1 VQTGIDSFF
10 YQKLVCVPWN
20 IVAYNVFSG
29 SSKGPNI
36 YGTEPW
42 HFYLRNLVLNFGIW
56 LPLALLAI
64 PLITIQHLLRKNP
77 LHENSTSLLQTA
89 AYASPFYLW
98 LAIFTLQPHKE
109 ERFMY
114 PAYPFLA
121 LNGALSLHTLLA
133 LLGTLPRPRLLSSP
147 RLLLGLVAGALA
159 ASTAFS
165 LLRTAGLAAGY
176 AAPLRVYA
184 PLAGLAR
191 AGDNVCLGKE
201 WHRFPSSFFLPDG
214 VRARFVRSEFRGLL
228 PGAFR
233 EGGSAAGGWRRPA
246 TSEVPAGMN
255 DENRED
261 PGKYASHLWKC
272 QSRSADLLKDRYR
285 AVRVPRRLA
294 DAVRAAVAPRAGLR
308 RRWKLGEGCV

>member
-1 VQTGIDSFF
+1 MDSFF

-56 LPLALLAI
+56 LPLALLTI
-64 PLITIQHLLRKNP
+64 PLVTAQHLLKNR
-77 LHENSTSLLQTA
+77 LHKNSTWLLQTA

-121 LNGALSLHTLLA
+121 LNGALSLHALLA
-133 LLGTLPRPRLLSSP
+133 LLGALPRPRLLPP
-147 RLLLGLVAGALA
+147 RLLLALVAGAVA
-159 ASTAFS
+159 ASTAFCV
-165 LLRTAGLAAGY
+165 LRTAGLATGY

-191 AGDNVCLGKE
+191 PGDSVCLGKE

-233 EGGSAAGGWRRPA
+233 EDRGGAAGRWRRPA
-246 TSEVPAGMN
+246 TSEVPDGMN

-261 PGKYASHLWKC
+261 PGKYVGRPRIFLT
-272 QSRSADLLKDRYR
+272 RFADISL
-285 AVRVPRRLA
+285 
-294 DAVRAAVAPRAGLR
+294 
-308 RRWKLGEGCV
+308 